1 MGARGLYR
9 TRGSAST
16 LERAAA
22 SPGSTRSFRSG
33 AGFPS
38 KVAGVARP
46 ALVIVAVAAKLIDM
60 SLFSSIAT
68 TDCVRTSNWLWGG
81 TLHVP
86 AIPCRLLGAIGA
98 EDLAFW
104 RRRRVLRAAAPATWR
119 STRAAGESAV
129 CCCWALSLYDSW
141 GIGVEQAAPLDAI
154 ERRRGY
160 LTGYP
165 RCSLCVARMTMEPAQ
180 IRVDGMGTGGKQTP
194 PLAILFDAV
203 AKNRS
208 ASKRKHEL
216 PPISRHGALPCIYS
230 NSSARSSKPRTMH
243 RAFIRTRR

>member
-46 ALVIVAVAAKLIDM
+46 ALVIVAVAAKLIDT

-81 TLHVP
+81 TPHVP

-180 IRVDGMGTGGKQTP
+180 MLVSYMRYRP
-194 PLAILFDAV
+194 PTRIPDW
-203 AKNRS
+203 
-208 ASKRKHEL
+208 L
-216 PPISRHGALPCIYS
+216 PEVQFMCCADDNGACTDS
-230 NSSARSSKPRTMH
+230 CRRNGNWRETDSTARY
-243 RAFIRTRR
+243 FV